1 MMTIAI
7 DMDNVIADVE
17 TQFITWYHKHYGLL
31 ISRKALEG
39 VSEVDAFPDPA
50 AARKFLY
57 EPGFFRTLPVIPGSQ
72 DALRSMSEAFD
83 IYIVSAAMEFPQSL
97 HEKYLWLE
105 EHFPFISWKKVIFC
119 GDKSKI
125 ATDLMIDDHLKNLMH
140 FSGRGIMFT
149 ASHNMHIDY
158 PLRVNDWTQA
168 TNYLKAL
175 A

>member
-1 MMTIAI
+1 
-7 DMDNVIADVE
+7 MDNVIADVE
-17 TQFITWYHKHYGLL
+17 TQFLTWYHSKFGQL
-31 ISRKALEG
+31 IAREALQG
-39 VSEVDAFPDPA
+39 VSEIDAFPDPV

-72 DALRSMSEAFD
+72 EALRSMMDAFD
-83 IYIVSAAMEFPQSL
+83 VYIVSAAMEFPQSL

-105 EHFPFISWKKVIFC
+105 EHFPFISWKKIIFC

-125 ATDLMIDDHLKNLMH
+125 AADLMIDDHLKNLKH

-149 ASHNMHIDY
+149 ASHNMHINY
-158 PLRVNDWTQA
+158 PVRVDNWSQA
-168 TNYLKAL
+168 VNYLKAL